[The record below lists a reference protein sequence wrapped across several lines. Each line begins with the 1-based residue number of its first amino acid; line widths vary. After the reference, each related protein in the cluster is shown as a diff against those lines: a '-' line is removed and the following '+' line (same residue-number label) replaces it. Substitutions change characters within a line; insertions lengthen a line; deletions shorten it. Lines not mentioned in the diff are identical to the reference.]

1 MKIDGLVSL
10 CFLALSERAEL
21 LSGADGDFNAEAR
34 ELKQGRGDSGT
45 DSATA
50 TIRVGTA
57 EPDDKNDKGAQN
69 ILSAL

>member
-1 MKIDGLVSL
+1 MFSR
-10 CFLALSERAEL
+10 ALGEGRIAQW
-21 LSGADGDFNAEAR
+21 GANGDFNAEVA
-34 ELKQGRGDSGT
+34 ELRQGWGDSGT